1 MVNAAVTDLLRQ
13 LELRFGQ
20 PLRPLTQGSEAR
32 TFGTDGLVCKIYGP
46 KPAWPHQPAGAYAAH
61 LEAANMSKA
70 GLGAW
75 VVEAFELD
83 GHGILVTRR
92 FPGHN
97 FEPQNFTPEALKGLR
112 EFFCRLHQIPE
123 MGVVSRQRLWA
134 RLEQF
139 GGTLHDLSEA
149 QALVKRLQG
158 HLEEVAG
165 TPQAFCHRDPHAGN
179 VLLRDPG
186 APPDVPAA
194 FLVDWV
200 RACPDD
206 PARDLAIL
214 TTGTLDLL
222 GEEQALSALRFIVRG
237 YPDALTLWPRL
248 RFWLPLTY
256 LHDMHWFRVNEPSGF
271 EAAVAEKMPKA
282 LRFYW
287 EFPEL

>member
-1 MVNAAVTDLLRQ
+1 MVRAAVTDLLHQ
-13 LELRFGQ
+13 LEQRFGH

-46 KPAWPHQPAGAYAAH
+46 TPSWPNQPAGPFAAH

-75 VVEAFELD
+75 VVEAFELE
-83 GHGILVTRR
+83 GNGVLVTRR
-92 FPGHN
+92 FPGQN
-97 FEPQNFTPEALKGLR
+97 FAPERFTPEALESLGD
-112 EFFCRLHQIPE
+112 FFRQLHQIPE
-123 MGVVSRQRLWA
+123 MGVVSQQRLEA

-139 GGTLHDLSEA
+139 GGTLHDLEDA
-149 QALVKRLQG
+149 QRLVGWLRG
-158 HLEEVAG
+158 HVEEVAG

-186 APPDVPAA
+186 ADAGVPAA

-214 TTGTLDLL
+214 KTGTLDLL
-222 GEEQALSALRFIVRG
+222 GEPQALFALRSIVRG
-237 YPDALTLWPRL
+237 YPDAPTLWPRL
-248 RFWLPLTY
+248 RFWVPLTY
-256 LHDMHWFRVNEPSGF
+256 LHDMHWFRTNEPEGF
-271 EAAVAEKMPKA
+271 ESAVTEKMPKA
-282 LRFYW
+282 LRFYQ